1 MKCNGDQ
8 PCVDLTLDVRKATSF
23 SYECVTVG
31 ATACQGWKMLPLT
44 HDLDVCD
51 TSNVAAHIGLENVD
65 EMDNFDGIGAMN
77 EEALDTV
84 TVTGKDLLFFM
95 SLMVNAFAL
104 MIIAYGCTKRCK
116 KKQKKV
122 IYQPVSIV
130 SENEILEN

>member
-1 MKCNGDQ
+1 MG
-8 PCVDLTLDVRKATSF
+8 PCFALSTGYS
-23 SYECVTVG
+23 
-31 ATACQGWKMLPLT
+31 
-44 HDLDVCD
+44 

-95 SLMVNAFAL
+95 SLMVNAFTL
-104 MIIAYGCTKRCK
+104 VIIAYGYTKRCK